1 MWPMAIMKLREG
13 SLESATLIHWHLSGL
28 SSSEGERLGQL
39 LTVRW
44 AE

>member
-1 MWPMAIMKLREG
+1 MAIMRLREG
-13 SLESATLIHWHLSGL
+13 TLENTALIHWHLSGL

>member
-1 MWPMAIMKLREG
+1 MAIMRLREG
-13 SLESATLIHWHLSGL
+13 TLESAALIHWHVSGL
-28 SSSEGERLGQL
+28 SSNQGERLGQL